1 MSWGN
6 EPSFK
11 PDPEHADDRDGDGRD
26 VAVIVVGEPADV
38 RHIVEPAEHAQR
50 DVVDDTANEIGEA
63 DFDGDGQHRDGQ
75 ADHRE
80 DAREEQ
86 ADDDE
91 GRHDDEERAAERNAD
106 ARKGCQESL
115 QAIHKNSSF

>member
-1 MSWGN
+1 M
-6 EPSFK
+6 
-11 PDPEHADDRDGDGRD
+11 
-26 VAVIVVGEPADV
+26 

-50 DVVDDTANEIGEA
+50 DVVDDTADEIGEA
-63 DFDGDGQHRDGQ
+63 DLDGDDQHRDGQ